1 MKITAES
8 LQAGNWLGLN
18 GKTAVITGGAVNIGR
33 AVCLKLASLG
43 VSAAIVYN
51 SSSQAAEKL
60 AEEIR
65 SAGGKASAFQA
76 DVSSEKQVE
85 ELFEAVMDAPDFGRV
100 DIMVNNSGIFSMSDQ
115 VDLPAAEWQKLFNI
129 NAMGTFLCSREAA
142 KIMKLQKP
150 AGGSPFRGVIVN
162 IASINAFHPGFGRT
176 VHYDAT
182 KGAVNAFSK
191 SLAAELG
198 PSGIRVN
205 AVAPGL
211 VDSYDLRKN
220 AAGLADM
227 VSARNPY
234 ADADGSRPLVS
245 AENVADAI
253 AFLASDM
260 ASAVTGETLV
270 VDRGYLLS

>member
-1 MKITAES
+1 MLYE
-8 LQAGNWLGLN
+8 
-18 GKTAVITGGAVNIGR
+18 VI
-33 AVCLKLASLG
+33 
-43 VSAAIVYN
+43 
-51 SSSQAAEKL
+51 
-60 AEEIR
+60 
-65 SAGGKASAFQA
+65 
-76 DVSSEKQVE
+76 
-85 ELFEAVMDAPDFGRV
+85 
-100 DIMVNNSGIFSMSDQ
+100 
-115 VDLPAAEWQKLFNI
+115 
-129 NAMGTFLCSREAA
+129 
-142 KIMKLQKP
+142 
-150 AGGSPFRGVIVN
+150 
-162 IASINAFHPGFGRT
+162 T

-234 ADADGSRPLVS
+234 ADADGNRPLVS

-260 ASAVTGETLV
+260 ASASYNFV
-270 VDRGYLLS
+270 